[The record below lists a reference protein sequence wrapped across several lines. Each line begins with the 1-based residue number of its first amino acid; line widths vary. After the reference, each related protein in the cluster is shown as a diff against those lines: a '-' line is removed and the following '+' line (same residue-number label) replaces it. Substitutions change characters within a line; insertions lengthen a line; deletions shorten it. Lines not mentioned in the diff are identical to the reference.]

1 VKELSRSAAVTSPAP
16 CRVTTK
22 CNTLLRITEAAWGE
36 FSERGFYAA
45 RIELIA
51 ERAQVTRQLIYRYF
65 KSKNELYLAAVDM
78 EIDRYMEPLRA
89 IDYVNNSPLD
99 ILRQYVTALFNVE
112 FDMRRLSKAG
122 LASDV
127 GATRAIG
134 FDSRIKER
142 CRHITNEVVGN
153 IAKVMERGKQA
164 GVIQHRA
171 NAEVFHN
178 FSVMTITGCTCM
190 APFLM
195 SCLEGEH
202 YPNQEMIEMMFWRDY
217 TVDVMVRSVS
227 PPG

>member
-1 VKELSRSAAVTSPAP
+1 VKELSRSAAVTSSQPL
-16 CRVTTK
+16 RVNTK
-22 CNTLLRITEAAWGE
+22 CDTLLKITEAAWGE
-36 FSERGFYAA
+36 FSERGLYAA

-51 ERAQVTRQLIYRYF
+51 KRAQVTRQLIYRYF
-65 KSKNELYLAAVDM
+65 KSKSELYLAAVDM

-89 IDYVNNSPLD
+89 IDYVNGSPLG
-99 ILRQYVTALFNVE
+99 ILRQYVAALFDVE
-112 FDMRRLSKAG
+112 FDMRCLSKAG

-127 GATRAIG
+127 GSTRAIG
-134 FDSRIKER
+134 FDSRVKER

-164 GVIQHRA
+164 GIVQQGA

-178 FSVMTITGCTCM
+178 LCVMTITGCTCM

-202 YPNQEMIEMMFWRDY
+202 PPDQEMKFWRDY
-217 TVDVMVRSVS
+217 IMDFMVRSVS
-227 PPG
+227 QSG